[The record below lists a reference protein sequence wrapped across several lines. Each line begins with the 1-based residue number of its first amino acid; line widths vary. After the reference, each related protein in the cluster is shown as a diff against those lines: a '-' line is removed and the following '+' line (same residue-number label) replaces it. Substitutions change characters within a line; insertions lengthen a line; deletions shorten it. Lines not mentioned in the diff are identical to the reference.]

1 MDEKPTFAELG
12 AFLAAARHRNFRK
25 AADEL
30 GIAPSTLSHFI
41 RRLEERLETRL
52 LHRSTRSVSLTSAG
66 EALANR
72 LSPLMHDLDDALV
85 EAANTKDS
93 PRGPLRV
100 LASDVVATL
109 LMEDVVPTFFS
120 EHPHVQLELLA
131 NSAFVDIVAEGFD
144 AAFRLGDDVP
154 KDMIALKFGGMSRML
169 VVGSPNYLT
178 GRRLPLSPE
187 ELEGFQCI
195 RSRPTTGVPYRWE
208 FEKRGRKVTVEPNG
222 ILTVN
227 RSELALQA
235 ALHGLGLSYVPER
248 LCRAHL
254 ETGALVSLLDDWS
267 AQYDGLCLYYP
278 GHRLVPPALRAFIN
292 VVKRSAFA

>member
-1 MDEKPTFAELG
+1 MNEKPTFAELG

-41 RRLEERLETRL
+41 RRLEGRLETRL

-72 LSPLMHDLDDALV
+72 LSPLIHDLDEALV
-85 EAANTKDS
+85 EAADTKDS

-109 LMEDVVPTFFS
+109 LMETVIPTFLS
-120 EHPHVQLELLA
+120 EYPHVQLELVA

-144 AAFRLGDDVP
+144 AAFRLSDDVP
-154 KDMIALKFGGMSRML
+154 KDMIALKFGAPSCMK
-169 VVGSPNYLT
+169 VVGSPAYLK
-178 GRRLPLSPE
+178 GRHLPVSPE
-187 ELEGFQCI
+187 ELEVLDCV
-195 RSRPTTGVPYRWE
+195 RSRPATGIPYRWE
-208 FEKRGRKVTVEPNG
+208 FEKGRKKISIEPKG
-222 ILTVN
+222 AFTVN

-235 ALHGLGLSYVPER
+235 ALRGLGVSYVPEK

-267 AQYDGLCLYYP
+267 SLYEGLRLYYP

-292 VVKRSAFA
+292 VVKTSELA